1 MVQKVELEFAGKTLS
16 LESGRV
22 AKQADGAVLIQ
33 YAETVILV
41 TVVAAKEPKPDV
53 DFLPLTVDYQERY
66 YAAGKIPGG
75 FFKREG
81 RPRDREIL
89 TSRLIDRPMRPLFPK
104 NFTYETQI
112 IASVLSADQS
122 HSTDFLG
129 IIGASAALM
138 ISSIPFHGP
147 VGAVRIGRID
157 GQFVLNPELGE
168 LEKSDINVVAACTR
182 DAVMMVEGEAREVP
196 EQVMLDAILFA
207 HEQIRPILDLQEK
220 LVAMVGQP
228 KMQLPVKE
236 PDHQRIQS
244 VRHLVEGPLK
254 EALLEAQKTKRQQRL
269 DALKEEV
276 VAKLAPPPDANGQV
290 DPTQVRKL
298 KDIFHNLEREE
309 MRRIVLEKGKR
320 ADGRGPRDIRAIT
333 CEVGVLPRTHGS
345 ALFTRGETQSLSVAT
360 LGTSEDE
367 QRIDALEGESTKA
380 FMLHYNFPPFSV
392 GETKPMR
399 GPGRRE
405 IGHGQLAERALKPV
419 VPSKEVFPYT
429 LRIVSD
435 ILESNGSTS
444 MATVC
449 GGTLALMDAGVPIKA
464 PVAGIAMGLIRE
476 GAQVEVLSD
485 ILGLEDHLGDMDFKV
500 AGTRN
505 GVTAL
510 QIDIKI
516 QGINRE
522 ILTRALEQAR
532 EGRLHILNKML
543 EAMPTY
549 RSALSS
555 YAPRILTMKIKPD
568 KIREV
573 IGPGGKMI
581 RSIIERTGVK
591 INVEDSGVIS
601 IASVDEAAAKQA
613 MEIISKIAEEVEV
626 GKIYVGKVKRIMDF
640 GAFVEILPSTEG
652 LVHISQLDH
661 HRVQNVSDVV
671 SEGDEITVKVIEVD
685 KQGKIR
691 LSRKEALQP
700 PERESGREPSREGQR
715 H

>member
-1 MVQKVELEFAGKTLS
+1 MDRKVELEFAGKTLS

-22 AKQADGAVLIQ
+22 AKQADGAVLVQ

-81 RPRDREIL
+81 RPGERETL

-104 NFTYETQI
+104 NFHHETQI
-112 IASVLSADQS
+112 IASVLSSDQS
-122 HSTDFLG
+122 NSMDFLG

-138 ISSIPFHGP
+138 ISPIPFHGP
-147 VGAVRIGRID
+147 VGAVRVGRID
-157 GQFVLNPELGE
+157 GEFVLNPEISE
-168 LEKSDINVVAACTR
+168 LEKSDINVVVACTR

-196 EQVMLDAILFA
+196 EQVMLDAIQFA
-207 HEQIRPILDLQEK
+207 HEKLRPILDLQEK
-220 LVAMVGQP
+220 LVAFVGQP
-228 KMQLPVKE
+228 KMQILIKE
-236 PDHQRIQS
+236 GDPQQIQA
-244 VRHLVEGPLK
+244 VRDLVQGPLR
-254 EALLEAQKTKRQQRL
+254 EALMVVQKAERKQQM
-269 DALKEEV
+269 DALQQQV
-276 VAKLAPPPDANGQV
+276 VAKLAPVSETSGKADEH
-290 DPTQVRKL
+290 QVRRL
-298 KDIFHNLEREE
+298 KDIFHELEREE
-309 MRRIVLEKGKR
+309 MRRIVLEKGLR

-333 CEVGVLPRTHGS
+333 CEAGILPRTHGS
-345 ALFTRGETQSLSVAT
+345 ALFTRGETQSLCVVT

-392 GETKPMR
+392 GEVKPLR

-419 VPSKEVFPYT
+419 IPGKDVFPYT

-476 GAQVEVLSD
+476 GEKVEVLSD

-510 QIDIKI
+510 QMDIKI
-516 QGINRE
+516 EGITRE
-522 ILTRALEQAR
+522 ILVRALEQAR
-532 EGRLHILNKML
+532 EGRLYILGKML
-543 EAMPTY
+543 EVMPTY
-549 RSALSS
+549 RSVLSS
-555 YAPRILTMKIKPD
+555 YAPRIVTMKIKPD

-581 RSIIERTGVK
+581 RSIIEKTGVK
-591 INVEDSGVIS
+591 IDVEDSGVIS

-613 MEIISKIAEEVEV
+613 MEMISKITEEVEV

-640 GAFVEILPSTEG
+640 GAFVEILPNTEG
-652 LVHISQLDH
+652 LVHISQLDF

-691 LSRKEALQP
+691 LSRKETLKP
-700 PERESGREPSREGQR
+700 PEKEPYREGR
-715 H
+715 R